1 MLQRMCNSAPGV
13 TLFDGLIVLVV
24 LVLMVL
30 CVLQS
35 LLVVMVLV
43 VLVLMVLCV
52 LQTVPPGCNGSSS
65 SNGSVCVAVPADSSS
80 SRQNAEHLHLEGT
93 FPRIPLRLF
102 FLRVYQLFSLFLN
115 LIYKERL
122 YIMTSHC
129 KRA

>member
-1 MLQRMCNSAPGV
+1 MCNSAPGV

-65 SNGSVCVAVPADSSS
+65 SNGSNGSVCVAVPADSSS